1 MGSGQALEI
10 LQRQKDAVSLADVAL
25 YSGVIRALNVL
36 DIRAVED
43 SATQYAVAQAIL
55 DNIATHESS
64 LVIRD
69 IFQDKDLLTG
79 TGAAITRRQ
88 WRQPTIEQA
97 NEYITGTSS
106 EADATAIYTTGK
118 NVDFE
123 RKVYVFYG
131 YGLAGTGPSRAIG
144 KLKSVSWIW
153 KRAQVKVIDVHQ
165 IQHLETADP
174 QIILFRTPI
183 LLKARDNLRVEV
195 IPNTETQAGTAP
207 FHKFDEI
214 ILYAKVV
221 EAIGQTM
228 VG

>member
-79 TGAAITRRQ
+79 TGVTITRRQ

-97 NEYITGTSS
+97 NEYITGTSA
-106 EADATAIYTTGK
+106 EADQTAIYTTGK

-131 YGLAGTGPSRAIG
+131 YGLAGTGPCRQVS
-144 KLKSVSWIW
+144 KLKSVSWVW

-195 IPNTETQAGTAP
+195 IPTTEAQSGAAP
-207 FHKFDEI
+207 FIKFDEI

>member
-79 TGAAITRRQ
+79 TGVAITRRQ

-106 EADATAIYTTGK
+106 EADATAVYTTGK

-131 YGLAGTGPSRAIG
+131 YGLSGT
-144 KLKSVSWIW
+144 
-153 KRAQVKVIDVHQ
+153 
-165 IQHLETADP
+165 
-174 QIILFRTPI
+174 
-183 LLKARDNLRVEV
+183 
-195 IPNTETQAGTAP
+195 
-207 FHKFDEI
+207 
-214 ILYAKVV
+214 
-221 EAIGQTM
+221 
-228 VG
+228 

>member
-79 TGAAITRRQ
+79 AGSAITRRQ
-88 WRQPTIEQA
+88 WRQPTIDQA
-97 NEYITGTSS
+97 NEYATGTSA
-106 EADATAIYTTGK
+106 EGDAVAYYTTGK

-131 YGLAGTGPSRAIG
+131 YGLAGTGPARAG
-144 KLKSVSWIW
+144 SKLKSVSWIW
-153 KRAQVKVIDVHQ
+153 KRAQVKTIDIHQ

-183 LLKARDNLRVEV
+183 LLKARDNLRIEI
-195 IPNTETQAGTAP
+195 IPNVDTQAGAAP
-207 FHKFDEI
+207 YSKFDEI

-221 EAIGQTM
+221 EAIGQTV